1 MEDDIKHKGIEEEY
15 RYRSQEETLYL
26 DETEEGSE
34 VEGGHHVH
42 ARGQALQEEE
52 VTPGQHLTSP
62 NLRCRSAEETP
73 QDICFPFSSPKIKF

>member
-52 VTPGQHLTSP
+52 VTPGQHLQI
-62 NLRCRSAEETP
+62 CAAAEETLLTP
-73 QDICFPFSSPKIKF
+73 GYLFSSF